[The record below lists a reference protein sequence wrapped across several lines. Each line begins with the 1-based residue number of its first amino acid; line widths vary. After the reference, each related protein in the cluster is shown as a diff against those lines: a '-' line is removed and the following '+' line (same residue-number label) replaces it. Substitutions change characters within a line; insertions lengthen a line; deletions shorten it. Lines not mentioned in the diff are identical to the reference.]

1 MNGHNQSES
10 GHFQSICRDYG
21 ESKVLVTCD
30 KNNEASRKTIIK
42 NGGVLENEI
51 ELDGETG
58 SKEIIQRFWIKL

>member
-1 MNGHNQSES
+1 ML
-10 GHFQSICRDYG
+10 SICRDHG
-21 ESKVLVTCD
+21 AHKVLVTCD
-30 KNNEASRKTIIK
+30 KSNEASRKTIIK